1 MRFAVRSGFRE
12 ASPMKIR
19 TKLLLTMAGLLVLS
33 GGLSLALQLWDSHQ
47 LRAQVRA
54 LVEDAIRRVVDEREP
69 GGYLAEERG
78 RAEPRGSIVL
88 RPGRPT
94 YRISRGPDG
103 EIEIV
108 IERHL
113 ESLYFDDEL
122 ERPPPAVIPP
132 SALEAKLL
140 GTFRDPVVDAV
151 ERRLPR
157 QLLISASVLGAGLL
171 LVGVLG
177 GRLSRPIRD
186 LTEKMEQVAAGD
198 LEARI
203 DVPARKLRRR
213 GDEVAKMS
221 VAFNH
226 MIERLREM
234 RSLERQMFRAER
246 LSSMG
251 TLAAGVAHDIRNP
264 LHTIGLVL
272 GHLRERFAPCA
283 ERDRERFLEYV
294 ADVEAELDRLEGLV
308 RDFLS
313 LAHPDRGEKR
323 LLQVGEIVEDCVRL
337 FRKEAESKGI
347 DVRIETDDVPAL
359 SVNAHQ
365 LRSALTN
372 IVVNALHAMPDGG
385 ELRIEVF
392 ERGAHRS
399 GLATEREVVV
409 RIADTGRGI
418 DPETLEKIFLPYF
431 TTREEGTG
439 LGLPVARSIVEA
451 HDGRIDVRSEVDRGT
466 EVDIVLPVSAG
477 ARGSETS
484 ESSAAVETAELS
496 TSATS
501 VEGGGS

>member
-177 GRLSRPIRD
+177 AGSAVRSAISRRRWSRSPRVISKRESMSRP
-186 LTEKMEQVAAGD
+186 G
-198 LEARI
+198 
-203 DVPARKLRRR
+203 
-213 GDEVAKMS
+213 
-221 VAFNH
+221 
-226 MIERLREM
+226 
-234 RSLERQMFRAER
+234 
-246 LSSMG
+246 SSG
-251 TLAAGVAHDIRNP
+251 AGVMKSR
-264 LHTIGLVL
+264 
-272 GHLRERFAPCA
+272 RC
-283 ERDRERFLEYV
+283 
-294 ADVEAELDRLEGLV
+294 
-308 RDFLS
+308 
-313 LAHPDRGEKR
+313 
-323 LLQVGEIVEDCVRL
+323 
-337 FRKEAESKGI
+337 
-347 DVRIETDDVPAL
+347 
-359 SVNAHQ
+359 
-365 LRSALTN
+365 RS
-372 IVVNALHAMPDGG
+372 P
-385 ELRIEVF
+385 
-392 ERGAHRS
+392 S
-399 GLATEREVVV
+399 
-409 RIADTGRGI
+409 
-418 DPETLEKIFLPYF
+418 
-431 TTREEGTG
+431 TT
-439 LGLPVARSIVEA
+439 
-451 HDGRIDVRSEVDRGT
+451 
-466 EVDIVLPVSAG
+466 
-477 ARGSETS
+477 
-484 ESSAAVETAELS
+484 
-496 TSATS
+496 
-501 VEGGGS
+501 